1 MIRKSN
7 KVDYMIEK
15 SYPIISLLNCL
26 GKECEKLVAEMLTN
40 WCEVH
45 HILYERQTVSQ
56 RQQSVIDTVA

>member
-1 MIRKSN
+1 
-7 KVDYMIEK
+7 MIEK